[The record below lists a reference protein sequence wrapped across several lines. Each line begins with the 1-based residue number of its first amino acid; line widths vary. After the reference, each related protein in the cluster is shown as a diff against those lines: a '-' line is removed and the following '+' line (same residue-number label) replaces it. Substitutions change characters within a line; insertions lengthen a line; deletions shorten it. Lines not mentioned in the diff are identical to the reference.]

1 MRPIRKQI
9 VIPMLFVYTS
19 VPTMF
24 FSFDRAA
31 AQAGCT
37 VASLQGSFGY
47 SFSGSFQGTSVAGAG
62 LVTYDGS
69 GHLSGAD
76 TVSIKGVIT
85 PVRPIKGTY
94 SVNSFC
100 AGTMRW
106 VTSDGTADLNFV
118 ISAGGTQLNFIQ
130 TTPGSSVV
138 GAATKQ

>member
-1 MRPIRKQI
+1 MRPIQKKI
-9 VIPMLFVYTS
+9 IIPLIFVYTS
-19 VPTMF
+19 VPAMF

-47 SFSGSFQGTSVAGAG
+47 SFSGNFQGTSVAGVG

-69 GHLSGAD
+69 GHLTGAD
-76 TVSIKGVIT
+76 TVSIRGVIT

-94 SVNSFC
+94 SVNSYC

-106 VTSDGTADLNFV
+106 VTSEGTADLNFV
-118 ISAGGTQLNFIQ
+118 MSAGGTQLYFIQ

-138 GAATKQ
+138 GAATKR